1 MIKQIIWAI
10 IAVFVSWSI
19 LDFLIHGVLLKSSYQ
34 TTAHLWRPEDEMNM
48 PLMSV
53 VTLIFSG
60 CFVVIYSVM
69 IHPKSI
75 ATGIKF
81 GLLLGI
87 ASGVS
92 MGFGSYCYMPIS
104 FDLALSWFI
113 ATLVEITLAG
123 LIVGLMVKPAV
134 ANDMENTSLL

>member
-1 MIKQIIWAI
+1 
-10 IAVFVSWSI
+10 
-19 LDFLIHGVLLKSSYQ
+19 
-34 TTAHLWRPEDEMNM
+34 
-48 PLMSV
+48 
-53 VTLIFSG
+53 
-60 CFVVIYSVM
+60 
-69 IHPKSI
+69 
-75 ATGIKF
+75 
-81 GLLLGI
+81 
-87 ASGVS
+87 